1 MRLGRDGG
9 GRDVACVE
17 RDPSDV
23 EVVNPRLGGG
33 PRVRTCRRGA
43 GESCVKGGEEAMREE
58 DECCLRGPDWDG
70 EGAPLAGDCTSR
82 SLVVTVLVVKS
93 LFVIRSCRKSG
104 EGDEEERSRREEGQ
118 AAV

>member
-9 GRDVACVE
+9 GRDVACDE

-23 EVVNPRLGGG
+23 EVVNPRLAGG

-58 DECCLRGPDWDG
+58 GGQRG
-70 EGAPLAGDCTSR
+70 
-82 SLVVTVLVVKS
+82 
-93 LFVIRSCRKSG
+93 LFRLG
-104 EGDEEERSRREEGQ
+104 REEGVVRWGWHRSF
-118 AAV
+118 AGRYCLGR